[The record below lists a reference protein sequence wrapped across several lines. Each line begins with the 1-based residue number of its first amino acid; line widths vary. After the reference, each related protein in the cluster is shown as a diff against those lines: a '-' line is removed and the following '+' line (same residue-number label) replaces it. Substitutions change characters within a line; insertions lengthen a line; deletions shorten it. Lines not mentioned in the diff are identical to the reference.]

1 MNAGITPQDQQ
12 KQESRRVLAGM
23 GLMLACCLAF
33 AGMGACFRAAMQDG
47 LPVPLVPFAR
57 GAFTTLVM
65 LPWLMRAGPSALHT
79 RRPGA
84 YLFRCGA
91 GLVGFMMHMLAIL
104 WLPLA
109 DAVAIM
115 HARPLWALPLA
126 FLLLGEKVG
135 WDRAIAAAIGF
146 TGVLVIAGGQGGLQ
160 GSLGGEASAGTLA
173 ALLGG
178 LTGALVLIA
187 VKSLSSTEPPSR
199 VVAWY
204 AIASVA
210 VWGPVSFFVWETP
223 SLFAAIMLLAG
234 SALAI
239 LGDFSA
245 SWAARRA
252 PVGLLAP
259 IEYVQIPASAVIG
272 MLAFAERPGWELVWG
287 TLIMVSATLYL
298 ARSAGRA
305 P

>member
-1 MNAGITPQDQQ
+1 MNAEAVPPPPAGPG
-12 KQESRRVLAGM
+12 EARRLLLGM
-23 GLMLACCLAF
+23 ALMLACCLAF
-33 AGMGACFRAAMQDG
+33 AAMGACFRAAMQDG

-57 GAFTTLVM
+57 GAFCVLVM
-65 LPWLMRAGPSALHT
+65 LPWLLRAGPAALAT

-84 YLFRCGA
+84 HLFRCAA
-91 GLVGFMMHMLAIL
+91 GLVGFMVHMLAIL

-109 DAVAIM
+109 DAVALM

-126 FLLLGEKVG
+126 FLLLGEKIG

-146 TGVLVIAGGQGGLQ
+146 AGVLVIAAPQAGFAGDI
-160 GSLGGEASAGTLA
+160 SAGTMA
-173 ALLGG
+173 ALAGG
-178 LTGALVLIA
+178 LTGALVMIA
-187 VKSLSSTEPPSR
+187 VKTLSATEPPSR

-210 VWGPVSFFVWETP
+210 VWGPVSAYVWEPP
-223 SLFAAIMLLAG
+223 SLAAALLLLAG

-239 LGDFSA
+239 LGDFCA

-259 IEYVQIPASAVIG
+259 IEYVQIPASAAIG
-272 MLAFAERPGWELVWG
+272 LVAFGEPPGWELLWG
-287 TLIMVSATLYL
+287 TLIMVAATLYL
-298 ARSAGRA
+298 ARSAGRQA
-305 P
+305 

>member
-1 MNAGITPQDQQ
+1 MNAGGAPSGENRPDAGEARN
-12 KQESRRVLAGM
+12 KLAGM
-23 GLMLACCLAF
+23 GLMLACCLSF
-33 AGMGACFRAAMQDG
+33 AAMGACFRGAMLDG

-57 GAFTTLVM
+57 GAFTVLVM
-65 LPWLMRAGPSALHT
+65 LPWLMRVGPSALAT

-84 YLFRCGA
+84 HLFRCGA
-91 GLVGFMMHMLAIL
+91 GLVGFMVHMLAIL

-109 DAVAIM
+109 DAVALM

-146 TGVLVIAGGQGGLQ
+146 MGVLVIAGPQGAFQ
-160 GSLGGEASAGTLA
+160 GELSAGTIA
-173 ALLGG
+173 ALAGG
-178 LTGALVLIA
+178 LTGALVMIA
-187 VKSLSSTEPPSR
+187 VKTLSSTEPPSR

-210 VWGPVSFFVWETP
+210 VWGPVSAYVWETP
-223 SLFAAIMLLAG
+223 TLNAALLLLAG
-234 SALAI
+234 SILAI
-239 LGDFSA
+239 LGDFCA

-259 IEYVQIPASAVIG
+259 IEYVQIPASALIG
-272 MLAFAERPGWELVWG
+272 MVAFSEAPGWELLWG
-287 TLIMVSATLYL
+287 TLIMVGATLYL
-298 ARSAGRA
+298 ARSAGRGN
-305 P
+305 